1 MNQQELRYYYDAI
14 VTGVYD
20 GDSITVD
27 IDLGLGVWLKGQKL
41 RLIGID
47 TPEMRGAEKEA
58 GKVARDFVRSRLLG
72 DGVNNVI
79 IKTFKDKA
87 GKFGRWL
94 AVVYYGESL
103 RNLNDELIERGL
115 AEVYPL

>member
-1 MNQQELRYYYDAI
+1 MNSQELRYYYDAE

-72 DGVNNVI
+72 D
-79 IKTFKDKA
+79 
-87 GKFGRWL
+87 
-94 AVVYYGESL
+94 VYKRQPKG
-103 RNLNDELIERGL
+103 
-115 AEVYPL
+115 

>member
-20 GDSITVD
+20 GDSITAD

-58 GKVARDFVRSRLLG
+58 GKVARDFVRSILLG
-72 DGVNNVI
+72 DGANKVV
-79 IKTFKDKA
+79 IKTYKDKS

-103 RNLNDELIERGL
+103 RNLNDELIKRGL
-115 AEVYPL
+115 ADDYPL